1 MDLDKNKTALLVMDF
16 MNDLVDEKG
25 KAAGFCMEH
34 IKKQD
39 AIANTKKALEKARAK
54 GWKVIYVTLDY
65 GKNYEKIKTVKSP
78 MYQGVAD
85 AKMFETGTWGT
96 EIHKDLK
103 PMKGETIITKSRIN
117 PFTNPDFEKEIKG
130 MENLVMAGV
139 ATNFVVEAAAREA
152 ADKDYNVIV
161 LEDCCASMSPDMHK
175 FSVEVLLPNLVMIK
189 SVGDI

>member
-1 MDLDKNKTALLVMDF
+1 MDF
-16 MNDLVDEKG
+16 VNDLVDEKG
-25 KAAGFCMEH
+25 KAAGFCVEH

-39 AIANTKKALEKARAK
+39 AIANTKKALEKARAN

-65 GKNYEKIKTVKSP
+65 GKNYEKLKTVKSP
-78 MYQGVAD
+78 MYAGMAD
-85 AKMFETGTWGT
+85 AKMFETGTLGA
-96 EIHKDLK
+96 EVHKDLK
-103 PMKGETIITKSRIN
+103 PEKGEAIITKLRIN

-130 MENLVMAGV
+130 MDNLVMAGV

-161 LEDCCASMSPDMHK
+161 LEDCCASMNDDMHN
-175 FSVEVLLPNLVMIK
+175 FSMKVLLPNLVMVK